1 VYPAKGNSRSTK
13 GVYRTDTP
21 EPTYRYPG
29 VQISIPAPYSGSFG
43 ALELINGTLDGLFV
57 SRELK
62 PTDISTFAAAFGY
75 DPLSIPIG
83 GGSYRLFG
91 FLDGLSFIVNKANPI
106 ESLTFDQL
114 DSIFSTTRW
123 RGGPAITKWKQ
134 LGVRGELE
142 ERKIKLYG
150 IQPWNGFEEFVRE
163 RVLNVG
169 TLRGE
174 CMFRVLL
181 SFYSIFILLI

>member
-1 VYPAKGNSRSTK
+1 MYPAKGNSRSTK
-13 GVYRTDTP
+13 GVYSINTP
-21 EPTYRYPG
+21 EPKYRYPG

-62 PTDISTFAAAFGY
+62 PTDISTFAAVFGY

-83 GGSYRLFG
+83 GGSYRQFG

-106 ESLTFDQL
+106 ESLTFEQL

-123 RGGPAITKWKQ
+123 RGGPAITQWKQ
-134 LGVRGELE
+134 LGVRGELG
-142 ERKIKLYG
+142 ERNIKLYG

-174 CMFRVLL
+174 CMLRVLL
-181 SFYSIFILLI
+181 SFHSIFTLFI